1 MEWEGSEY
9 VDRVAK
15 WLYRSR
21 LYTVPAGLGSNQAVS
36 SLLKISLGDLKYSH
50 INAKHLC
57 PNGKK
62 YHILR
67 REYIFI

>member
-50 INAKHLC
+50 TIA
-57 PNGKK
+57 
-62 YHILR
+62 
-67 REYIFI
+67 